1 MVPIRI
7 TRAHLK
13 LAVETQNWD
22 LLDRLLEMDRKHMDD
37 ASYFTDTWGEWWG
50 LLMECILREYETGV
64 RILLKH
70 GADRTVGTW
79 GDCIPQTPLEAA
91 KDNIAIAALLQE
103 KGPPEYL
110 RSSDPMIPELI
121 AQDEKINR
129 QGEIADRTGMVFQVE
144 DLE

>member
-1 MVPIRI
+1 MAAIRI

-13 LAVETQNWD
+13 SAVEEENWD
-22 LLDRLLEMDRKHMDD
+22 LLDRLLEIDRKHIDD

-64 RILLKH
+64 RVLLKH
-70 GADRTVGTW
+70 GADRAVGTW

-103 KGPPEYL
+103 KGPPEYW
-110 RSSDPMIPELI
+110 RSSDPMIPELTVH
-121 AQDEKINR
+121 DEKVNR
-129 QGEIADRTGMVFQVE
+129 QGEISEQTGMIFQVDDVE
-144 DLE
+144 